1 MMQVRGKQN
10 EKNKNH
16 SCCIIHDFHSDDI
29 GFLSS
34 QLAWSELPST
44 LVGACYSRDY
54 FLPVGLDCFRTV
66 YRFKA
71 IYLSAMQASFL
82 SEMVESRVFHAHE

>member
-16 SCCIIHDFHSDDI
+16 SCRIIYDFHSDDI
-29 GFLSS
+29 DFLSS
-34 QLAWSELPST
+34 QLVRSELPST
-44 LVGACYSRDY
+44 LVGACCSRDY
-54 FLPVGLDCFRTV
+54 FFPVGVDRFRKV

-71 IYLSAMQASFL
+71 ICMSAMQAIFL